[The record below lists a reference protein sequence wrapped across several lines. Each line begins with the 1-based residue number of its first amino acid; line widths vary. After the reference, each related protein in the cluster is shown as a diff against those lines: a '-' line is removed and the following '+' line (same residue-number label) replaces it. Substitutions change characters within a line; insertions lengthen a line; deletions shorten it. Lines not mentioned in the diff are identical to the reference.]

1 MKNNWF
7 LKNQYIVKDGKK
19 YDYYSIVE
27 PYREDGKNRH
37 RIILRLGRL
46 TPLEAQ
52 IIMNVLKAT
61 KSPDVVTVRLED
73 ILFEDHWRYL
83 DLAFLNH
90 LWDKWGLSTV
100 FPVSEGKDISTAD
113 MAKTLTFYRCL
124 DPGSY
129 LSAVE
134 WFKETTCDLILQIK
148 GAHFNESRIY
158 RELTEIYRSK
168 EDIERYLYE
177 TLKDEDE
184 ESLHVVFYDLSDSY
198 FEGRNCRLAKPG
210 HTKNNGFKSKRIVLS
225 LLVNSRGYPFSWDVL
240 GGDTADVKTLK
251 DNADNWKKKFRISTI
266 ILVFDRGMVSDDNL
280 KHLEGKKGY
289 LYITA
294 LDKNQIS
301 GVKEVN
307 IKRLKSIT
315 GKNPEEEITLL
326 GFKRYDDRAY
336 YEDQGVVEGRRYVL
350 IFNPGMFK
358 EERKNREEQIEK
370 GLQYLKNENLSL
382 SKAEKSRRKKPT
394 EKRIDKELDKL
405 KVRKYIDYN
414 LDSMELKTKKGN
426 KIKSFRVEYGRDE
439 DSIKEAELVDGLC
452 MLVTNIR
459 EDKVEKA
466 YRLNAGELISAYRD
480 KNRVEEAFKEVKS
493 FIRFQ
498 PSYVYTDEHIQAH
511 YTICILSYLLN
522 MTITNKLREHKM
534 EEMRSVRKA
543 YRTLRRCRIG
553 RLRISGTKHAPT
565 KIVTPKPP
573 EKELLKLFE
582 CEYLTGRRY
591 LSSIGIG

>member
-7 LKNQYIVKDGKK
+7 LKNQYIIRNGKK

-27 PYREDGKNRH
+27 PYREGGKNRH
-37 RIILRLGRL
+37 RIILRMGRL

-61 KSPDVVTVRLED
+61 KSPEVVTVKLEN

-90 LWDKWGLSTV
+90 LWDGWGLSHI
-100 FPVSEGKDISTAD
+100 FPDSERKDIPTANI
-113 MAKTLTFYRCL
+113 AKILTFYRCL

-129 LSAVE
+129 LSTVE
-134 WFKETTCDLILQIK
+134 WFKETACDLIFQIK
-148 GAHFNESRIY
+148 EGQFNGSRIY
-158 RELTEIYRSK
+158 RELTEIDTVK
-168 EDIERYLYE
+168 ENIEQYLYE
-177 TLKDEDE
+177 TLKRENE

-198 FEGRNCRLAKPG
+198 FEGRNCKLARPG
-210 HTKNNGFKSKRIVLS
+210 HTKNNGFKRKKIVLS
-225 LLVNSRGYPFSWDVL
+225 LLVNSQGYPFSWNIL
-240 GGDTADVKTLK
+240 KGDTADVKTLK
-251 DNADNWKKKFRISTI
+251 GSADNWRKEFGFSTI

-280 KHLEGKKGY
+280 KHLEGKEGY

-294 LDKNQIS
+294 LDKDQIS
-301 GVKEVN
+301 GVKGVDT
-307 IKRLKSIT
+307 KRFKSIT
-315 GKNPEEEITLL
+315 EKNVEREVTML

-336 YEDQGVVEGRRYVL
+336 YEDLGVVDDRRYIL

-358 EERKNREEQIEK
+358 EERENRDEHVGK
-370 GLQYLKNENLSL
+370 GLEYLKNEKRSL
-382 SKAEKSRRKKPT
+382 LNAGKSRRKKAT

-405 KVRKYIDYN
+405 KVRKYIEYN

-426 KIKSFRVEYGRDE
+426 KIKSFRIEYGRDE
-439 DSIKEAELVDGLC
+439 DSIKEAELVDGLW

-459 EDKVEKA
+459 EDKVEEA
-466 YRLNAGELISAYRD
+466 YRLNAEELISAYRD

-498 PSYVYTDEHIQAH
+498 PSYVYTDEHIRAH

-522 MTITNKLREHKM
+522 MTITNKLREHRI
-534 EEMRSVRKA
+534 EGVSSVRA
-543 YRTLRRCRIG
+543 VYRTLKRCRIG
-553 RLRISGTKHAPT
+553 SLRISGTKHAPK
-565 KIVTPKPP
+565 KIVNPKPI
-573 EKELLKLFE
+573 EEEVLKLFE
-582 CEYLTGRRY
+582 CKYLTGKQY
-591 LSSIGIG
+591 LSSIGI